1 MRRLWVRAVGLS
13 MAALSMAGL
22 ATLAAGTAQAA
33 YPDRPV
39 RIVVPFSA
47 GGGQDIFIRVIANKV
62 SEQLGQPLVIDNRP
76 GASGNIGASTVAA
89 AAPDGYTVLL
99 GTAATHGM
107 NQALFKKLDF
117 DAIKSFEPVALVAV
131 VPLVLVTHPSVPAKT
146 TPELVAYLKANPGTF
161 NYGSSGTGAPLHL
174 AGELFKKSARVDV
187 VHVPYKGSAPAIAD
201 LLAGRTILQFD
212 TFAAT
217 NQHVAAGSLNRLAV
231 AGPSRSHGAP
241 DVPTLLEQGIPGVD
255 AYSTSAIFLPA
266 GTPPAIVDRLNAVFR
281 AAVSDPSLAGKLAEI
296 GFDPVT
302 DSTPAS
308 LKAHVEA
315 EIAKWARIVADSG
328 IQAE

>member
-1 MRRLWVRAVGLS
+1 MWALGLS
-13 MAALSMAGL
+13 AMVASLTGAG
-22 ATLAAGTAQAA
+22 AAQAA

-47 GGGQDIFIRVIANKV
+47 GGGQDIFIRVIAAKV
-62 SEQLGQPLVIDNRP
+62 SEGLGQPLVIDNRP

-89 AAPDGYTVLL
+89 AAPDGYTLLL

-107 NQALFKKLDF
+107 NQALFKSLDF
-117 DAIKSFEPVALVAV
+117 DAVKSFEPVALIAL
-131 VPLVLVTHPSVPAKT
+131 VPLVLVTHPSVPAKSV
-146 TPELVAYLKANPGTF
+146 PDLIAHLKANPGKY

-174 AGELFKKSARVDV
+174 AGELFKRAAGVDV

-217 NQHVAAGSLNRLAV
+217 NQHVAAGTLNRLAV
-231 AGPSRSHGAP
+231 AAPTRSRSAP
-241 DVPTLLEQGIPGVD
+241 EVPTLVEQGVADVD
-255 AYSTSAIFLPA
+255 AYSTSAVFAPA
-266 GTPPAIVDRLNAVFR
+266 GTPPAIVERLNAVFR

-302 DSTPAS
+302 GSTPAS

-315 EIAKWARIVADSG
+315 EIAKWARIVADAG